1 MKFIIWILNA
11 LPDAIKK
18 FKEWRRA
25 NEVERIHKAV
35 GTNDDVYITNKLRD
49 IVKSESRRTS
59 GKR

>member
-35 GTNDDVYITNKLRD
+35 DTNDDVYITNKLRNL
-49 IVKSESRRTS
+49 IKSESRRTS

>member
-25 NEVERIHKAV
+25 NDVERIHKAV
-35 GTNDDVYITNKLRD
+35 DTNDDVYITNKLRD
-49 IVKSESRRTS
+49 LIKSESRRTS